1 MNNKKEGRGRPFIGV
16 HFKCC
21 RVYVRA
27 YLNKKGDAY
36 VAWCP
41 RCAAQM
47 RVRVSP
53 YGSDNRFFEAT

>member
-1 MNNKKEGRGRPFIGV
+1 MAEKGRPFIGV

-21 RVYVRA
+21 RKYVRA

-41 RCAAQM
+41 KCAAKM
-47 RVRVSP
+47 IVEISP
-53 YGSDNRFFEAT
+53 YGSKNRFFEAS